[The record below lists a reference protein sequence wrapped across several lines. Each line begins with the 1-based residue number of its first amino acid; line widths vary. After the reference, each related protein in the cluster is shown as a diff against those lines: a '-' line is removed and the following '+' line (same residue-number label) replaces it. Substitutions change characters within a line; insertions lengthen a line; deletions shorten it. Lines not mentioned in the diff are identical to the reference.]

1 MQYILHSKPLPVSR
15 DLSISRSMTTRLSPN
30 QCSSTFNI
38 SSQTTL
44 SNEWLINVIWWTIES
59 QSHVTLFQTREWN
72 LVLFSISF
80 SHKENS
86 GTKLRRRRS
95 CSQICKSFTHFV
107 ECCPQCKVRKT
118 EIKMIQRWIA
128 IQSSIDRS
136 ILFILVE

>member
-1 MQYILHSKPLPVSR
+1 VASHLHSFELQCSRFCTASHCQYQR

-59 QSHVTLFQTREWN
+59 QSHVTLFQTREWK

-86 GTKLRRRRS
+86 GTKLKSTRS

-107 ECCPQCKVRKT
+107 ECCPQCKVRL
-118 EIKMIQRWIA
+118 
-128 IQSSIDRS
+128 RS
-136 ILFILVE
+136 R